1 MGRLD
6 SEKPAAIRLS
16 GESIQEEHC
25 YFENN
30 DGKVTLHTIGD
41 AVTVCQGLSKFATKR
56 LIYRGIVLERQT
68 DHTGA
73 GKELRIGTSV
83 SVIYRLSRGTNFG
96 QASGLSWVW
105 HVGQIREHLAYQY
118 SGEHHVFRFNNPE
131 EVRKLRDRAIARSNL
146 SISMS
151 AAELQSEENGTPATT
166 RPDSPSNTGDDP
178 GDVDWNFAK
187 REAAFARL
195 GLDPALDNL
204 PDEELNKLFEKIT
217 RVKALRSVGPRPES
231 SLSQADDVWS
241 ESGRPIPSD
250 ILTDDTSVDAVPSN
264 NDSPE
269 MTGSLKDVQNQLET
283 QRMEFEQRLQAIS
296 EYSEAD
302 DLKAEKE
309 QMEHQL
315 KLVQLHM
322 KRLLDARARGETDV
336 EAVSFE
342 PQIYTA
348 RQLRLIRKVLDKWRA
363 HRSFS
368 MAEVVLSNA
377 VHVKEANVVR

>member
-1 MGRLD
+1 MAGRYLLARYARAV
-6 SEKPAAIRLS
+6 PAAIPA
-16 GESIQEEHC
+16 H
-25 YFENN
+25 N
-30 DGKVTLHTIGD
+30 
-41 AVTVCQGLSKFATKR
+41 
-56 LIYRGIVLERQT
+56 
-68 DHTGA
+68 GA
-73 GKELRIGTSV
+73 RD
-83 SVIYRLSRGTNFG
+83 TNFAR
-96 QASGLSWVW
+96 ASGSSWVCKALRPLGGRA
-105 HVGQIREHLAYQY
+105 HQQT
-118 SGEHHVFRFNNPE
+118 GEHHVFRFNNPE
-131 EVRKLRDRAIARSNL
+131 EVRKQRDRAMARSNL

-151 AAELQSEENGTPATT
+151 AAELQNEENGTPAT
-166 RPDSPSNTGDDP
+166 RPDSPTNSEGDP

-241 ESGRPIPSD
+241 ESGRPILSD
-250 ILTDDTSVDAVPSN
+250 ILTDDTSVDAMTSN

-269 MTGSLKDVQNQLET
+269 MVGSLKDVHNQLET

-309 QMEHQL
+309 QMEQQL
-315 KLVQLHM
+315 KLVQVHM
-322 KRLLDARARGETDV
+322 KRLLDARARGETDI
-336 EAVSFE
+336 EAVPFE

-368 MAEVVLSNA
+368 MAEIVLSNA
-377 VHVKEANVVR
+377 VHVKEANVIR

>member
-1 MGRLD
+1 
-6 SEKPAAIRLS
+6 
-16 GESIQEEHC
+16 
-25 YFENN
+25 
-30 DGKVTLHTIGD
+30 
-41 AVTVCQGLSKFATKR
+41 
-56 LIYRGIVLERQT
+56 
-68 DHTGA
+68 
-73 GKELRIGTSV
+73 
-83 SVIYRLSRGTNFG
+83 
-96 QASGLSWVW
+96 
-105 HVGQIREHLAYQY
+105 
-118 SGEHHVFRFNNPE
+118 
-131 EVRKLRDRAIARSNL
+131 
-146 SISMS
+146 MS
-151 AAELQSEENGTPATT
+151 AADLQEEAATPDGT
-166 RPDSPSNTGDDP
+166 RPESPSSSVDMA
-178 GDVDWNFAK
+178 DVDWNYAK

-241 ESGRPIPSD
+241 ESGRPLPSD
-250 ILTDDTSVDAVPSN
+250 ILTDDTSVDALPS

-269 MTGSLKDVQNQLET
+269 MAGSLKDVQSQLET

-296 EYSEAD
+296 EFSEAD
-302 DLKAEKE
+302 DLKAEKD

-315 KLVQLHM
+315 KLVQLQM

-336 EAVSFE
+336 DDIPFE
-342 PQIYTA
+342 PVIYTA

-377 VHVKEANVVR
+377 VHVKEANAIR